1 MEFEG
6 KIKDKKLRRTRRLA
20 PKSSFSKRKNVM
32 KVRSF
37 TAHISDGAPKLLIM
51 KVTNT
56 QNNTPLQDTM
66 PSPVIES
73 SGIGKNHNY
82 AFMDDET
89 GKHLHLPP
97 LLNP

>member
-1 MEFEG
+1 
-6 KIKDKKLRRTRRLA
+6 
-20 PKSSFSKRKNVM
+20 
-32 KVRSF
+32 
-37 TAHISDGAPKLLIM
+37 
-51 KVTNT
+51 
-56 QNNTPLQDTM
+56 M

-82 AFMDDET
+82 AFMDDEI